1 MSDLSLPELL
11 LFVLSVLCYVGA
23 GVLSIIRLIGDRSR
37 YGRLLTALILLAVAL
52 AGGVLGLRA
61 AEIRAFPLTSLFESM
76 LLLTI
81 VFGLLYLVFSAFLRQ
96 VWFSS
101 VMIWVILAVIL
112 MAGVVAEPASQ
123 AHTAAAATPW
133 AITHGA
139 AMILGAASV
148 LFAAANA
155 ALYLLGRHRLKN
167 KQVTRVLGR
176 MPDIE
181 TLSRMNLY
189 GLKFGF
195 VLFSIGLAGG
205 TGLVRLLGTGIL
217 HWLADGKV
225 ITVIALWLVLAVVL
239 LLNHRSRLGDRTRA
253 YVTIFAL
260 ALVLFAVLG
269 VTVIG
274 GTIHEFS
281 SAPECLHGAVVFG

>member
-1 MSDLSLPELL
+1 
-11 LFVLSVLCYVGA
+11 
-23 GVLSIIRLIGDRSR
+23 
-37 YGRLLTALILLAVAL
+37 
-52 AGGVLGLRA
+52 
-61 AEIRAFPLTSLFESM
+61 
-76 LLLTI
+76 
-81 VFGLLYLVFSAFLRQ
+81 
-96 VWFSS
+96 
-101 VMIWVILAVIL
+101 
-112 MAGVVAEPASQ
+112 
-123 AHTAAAATPW
+123 
-133 AITHGA
+133 
-139 AMILGAASV
+139 MILGAASV

-281 SAPECLHGAVVFG
+281 SAPECLDGAVAFG